1 MEPTEQRKILISLGG
16 NAILPGRGAG
26 SIEDQL
32 RVTRASMERVG
43 DLVASGVRVVLTHGN
58 GPIVGNILLRNERAK
73 DRIPPMPLDV
83 CGADSQGGIGYMI
96 QQCLQS
102 VLDERGL
109 ETRVATLITQV
120 LVDASDPAF
129 LHPTKPIGPF
139 YTKRQAKTLTASK
152 GWRLSEDSGR
162 GMRRVVP
169 SPRPLRIVEERAVT
183 TLFESG
189 FVVIAAGGG
198 GIPVIQAEHGLSG
211 VEAVID
217 KDRTAILLAQA
228 VGADTLI
235 NITAVDRVAVNYG
248 TPLQRDLETIDLE
261 EAQRHL
267 DDGQFPP
274 GSMGPKIE
282 SAIDFLREGGR
293 EVVITS
299 PPMLEMA
306 LRGQSGTRILA
317 TADKATG

>member
-1 MEPTEQRKILISLGG
+1 MSVQRKVLISLGG

-26 SIEDQL
+26 SIEDQI
-32 RVTRASMERVG
+32 RVTRSSMEKVG
-43 DLVASGVRVVLTHGN
+43 DLVRAGVRVILTHGN

-96 QQCLQS
+96 QQCLQN
-102 VLDERGL
+102 VLEERGL
-109 ETRVATLITQV
+109 EVPVVTLVTQV
-120 LVDASDPAF
+120 LVDAGDPAF
-129 LHPTKPIGPF
+129 LHPAKPIGPF
-139 YTKRQAKTLTASK
+139 YTKRQAKTLTATK
-152 GWRLSEDSGR
+152 GWRLTEDSGR

-169 SPRPLRIVEERAVT
+169 SPRPLRIIEEKALV
-183 TLFESG
+183 TLFDAG
-189 FVVIAAGGG
+189 YVVVAAGGG
-198 GIPVIQAEHGLSG
+198 GIPVIQTDQGRSG

-228 VGADTLI
+228 VGADTLV
-235 NITAVDRVAVNYG
+235 NITAVDRVSVNYG
-248 TPLQRDLETIDLE
+248 TPLQRDLDCIDLD
-261 EAQRHL
+261 EAQRYL

-282 SAIDFLREGGR
+282 SAIDFLRLGGR

-299 PPMLEMA
+299 PPMLELA

-317 TADKATG
+317 TADQAAR